1 MFRVFRIRIFLE
13 TAWKSLLFLAAGPAR
28 GPTCGHVLKG
38 EFGEIKSPNYPNN
51 YPDNLNCSWTIRKP
65 QNRSELIFEDFE
77 VEDSYDEG
85 ICQFDFVVVQVGT
98 HNRPKLYGPFCGCDI
113 PEPIQFEEE
122 VLITFRTD
130 RIGAYSGFH
139 AFYRP
144 LLSDMDPS
152 NPGPKPST
160 EPYREMTSGKSMS
173 SGFAEM
179 ELVNNTQCHY
189 HVASE
194 SGIITSPN
202 YPHDYGINLN
212 CAWMI
217 KRPKKPSLL
226 KFTDFDVEE
235 ANWGEECQFDYLYV
249 FVKTGFQM
257 TTYGPFCGDVAPEP
271 IKYSDKVQIIFT
283 TDNNEQ
289 RRGFAVEF
297 GPE

>member
-1 MFRVFRIRIFLE
+1 MISSLMVCVVFGLQDVV
-13 TAWKSLLFLAAGPAR
+13 SGPAR

-77 VEDSYDEG
+77 IQFWTKHQARYLCCNENKMRNIRMSEILATGYQATRLQTGVNSTL
-85 ICQFDFVVVQVGT
+85 QFDGYP
-98 HNRPKLYGPFCGCDI
+98 NLDI
-113 PEPIQFEEE
+113 F
-122 VLITFRTD
+122 
-130 RIGAYSGFH
+130 
-139 AFYRP
+139 
-144 LLSDMDPS
+144 LSDMDPS